1 LKPFLKT
8 SFLLALIVLCLNAL
22 AGKLDPTH
30 CGNAPVSWAPQFPLP
45 RVVTGRVAFY
55 AAAYRNNQDTPFAT
69 LALNDPTEVFPT
81 ASLFKPFVVR
91 AALQAVDAGRFKLET
106 QFRTT
111 AENRSIES
119 YPKGTNSLLELAKRA
134 IARSDNTASDI
145 LHLAVGPGKLARDVN
160 AKSACTEI
168 LLTTKAWW
176 AAQGRLSSSVLGS
189 DVLTGARAYAELS
202 FEDRLEM
209 ASSLILASKK
219 VSGPAVEAAI
229 DTYFHGLTYTPELEL
244 MLQNTTTAQA
254 FTELFAGELRSRDL
268 KDSTRDIFRSIMTK
282 GCCIAKN
289 SSLQSVYRAA
299 KAGSGWRI
307 LNLAGYAE
315 LSSGITLAYTY
326 LNDQSETLDSED
338 MEKQIKP
345 VNAWID
351 QVLLGLVAQRKP

>member
-1 LKPFLKT
+1 LKPFLKI
-8 SFLLALIVLCLNAL
+8 SFVLALIVLCLNAL
-22 AGKLDPTH
+22 AGKLEPIH
-30 CGNAPVSWAPQFPLP
+30 CGNAPVSQAPQLPLP
-45 RVVTGRVAFY
+45 RVVTGRVTFY
-55 AAAYRNNQDTPFAT
+55 SAAYRKDQDTPFAT

-91 AALQAVDAGRFKLET
+91 AALQAVDTGKFKLET
-106 QFRTT
+106 KFLTT
-111 AENRSIES
+111 FENRSIES
-119 YPKGTNSLLELAKRA
+119 YPKDSNSLLELAKRA

-145 LHLAVGPGKLARDVN
+145 LHLAVRPAQLAREIS
-160 AKSACTEI
+160 AKSACTTV

-176 AAQGRLSSSVLGS
+176 AAQGGLSGSVLGS
-189 DVLTGARAYAELS
+189 DVLLGARAYTELP

-209 ASSLILASKK
+209 ASRLIAVSKK

-229 DTYFHGLTYTPELEL
+229 DQYFHGPTYTPDLEL
-244 MLQNTTTAQA
+244 MLQNTTTAQE
-254 FTELFAGELRSRDL
+254 FTELFASELRSREL
-268 KDSTRDIFRSIMTK
+268 KDSTREIFRSIMTK

-289 SSLQSVYRAA
+289 SVLRSAYRAA

-315 LSSGITLAYTY
+315 LSSGVSVAYTY

-338 MEKQIKP
+338 IEKQIKP

-351 QVLLGLVAQRKP
+351 QVLLELLRKNP